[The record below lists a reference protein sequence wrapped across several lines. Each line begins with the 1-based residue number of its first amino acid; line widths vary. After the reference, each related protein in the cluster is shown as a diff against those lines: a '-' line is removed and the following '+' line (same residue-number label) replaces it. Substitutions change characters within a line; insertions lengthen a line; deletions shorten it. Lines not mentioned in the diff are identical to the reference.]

1 MVDFEAITISP
12 LVQLGVAGLWLIYM
26 IWKEKKNERFYEVI
40 RTSIDNN
47 TNAIEK
53 LQFALEVDDGK
64 ERK

>member
-53 LQFALEVDDGK
+53 LQFALEVDDGTK
-64 ERK
+64 R